1 MKSFS
6 YCTLALILLIS
17 CQSPSKKEDT
27 TQTVTSRKETFPD
40 KLAGSTIY
48 EVNIRQFTP
57 EGTFKAFS
65 EHLPRIKALGVDV
78 LWLMPI
84 HPISETNRKG
94 TLGSYYAPKDY
105 TDVNPEFGTL
115 DEFKSLIKQV
125 HDMGFYLILDWVP
138 NHTGRDHKWVLEH
151 PDYYIRDEE
160 GNVTYESMSPT
171 DVWWDTAL
179 LDHSNP
185 DTRKAMIE
193 AMRFWVELGVDGFR
207 LDHGCGDKIPLYLWE
222 EARAVLDP
230 IKDLFWLAECGH
242 ETFILDGSYADQFE
256 VIMREVASGEKT
268 ADALAKW
275 IEDDMFQYGRTAYRM
290 TYTSN
295 HDLNSWVGTT
305 FERLGDGHKAFATLA
320 FTAYG
325 FPLILSGQEAGLS
338 KRLEFFERD
347 PIDWSDSLSL
357 QAFYQSLVS
366 LKKENPALWAGDA
379 GGFPVA
385 IEKNENVMGFIR
397 EVHENQ
403 VIGIFNL
410 SGENQEVE
418 ITNERLYGN
427 YADYFTGK
435 EYTISSKALQLKPW
449 EYLVFTK

>member
-1 MKSFS
+1 
-6 YCTLALILLIS
+6 
-17 CQSPSKKEDT
+17 
-27 TQTVTSRKETFPD
+27 
-40 KLAGSTIY
+40 
-48 EVNIRQFTP
+48 
-57 EGTFKAFS
+57 
-65 EHLPRIKALGVDV
+65 
-78 LWLMPI
+78 
-84 HPISETNRKG
+84 
-94 TLGSYYAPKDY
+94 
-105 TDVNPEFGTL
+105 
-115 DEFKSLIKQV
+115 
-125 HDMGFYLILDWVP
+125 
-138 NHTGRDHKWVLEH
+138 
-151 PDYYIRDEE
+151 
-160 GNVTYESMSPT
+160 
-171 DVWWDTAL
+171 
-179 LDHSNP
+179 
-185 DTRKAMIE
+185 
-193 AMRFWVELGVDGFR
+193 
-207 LDHGCGDKIPLYLWE
+207 
-222 EARAVLDP
+222 
-230 IKDLFWLAECGH
+230 
-242 ETFILDGSYADQFE
+242 
-256 VIMREVASGEKT
+256 MREVASGEKT

-449 EYLVFTK
+449 EYLVFTKEMPYNKRYGSRPSGYAPYSSYCL